1 VDHHRHVGG
10 QRGLGADVRAQAALA
25 AYVPLALVHP
35 GARARALVR
44 PLLARYLALLHGQS
58 ILADAGFG
66 AERTQV
72 FRDAPTA
79 GADAARQVTDEMVD
93 ALAVAGTPAECARGL
108 ARYADAGLDA
118 PVAVIPRDVDML

>member
-1 VDHHRHVGG
+1 
-10 QRGLGADVRAQAALA
+10 
-25 AYVPLALVHP
+25 
-35 GARARALVR
+35 R

-118 PVAVIPRDVDML
+118 PVAVIPRGVDMLEQIARLGQLAAAWRPRS